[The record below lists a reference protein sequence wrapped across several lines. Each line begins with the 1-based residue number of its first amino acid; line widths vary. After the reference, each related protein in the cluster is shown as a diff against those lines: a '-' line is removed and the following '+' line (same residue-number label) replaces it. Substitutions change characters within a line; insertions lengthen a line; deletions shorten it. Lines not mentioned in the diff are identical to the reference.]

1 MGDRIRVLS
10 VSTYD
15 SAGGAARAA
24 YRIHLAVLACGVDSR
39 MFVQVK
45 KRSDERILRARD
57 FVPRTWL
64 YRLFNWPRKKLKKE
78 WQAYQWGKYPDK
90 GPDLMSDL
98 IASDIGGALK
108 KIDYDVLHLHW
119 ANNGFLPLDK
129 LPRNKPIVWTLHD
142 TWPFCG
148 VCHYFYECR
157 GFMKECGQCPQL
169 GSASALDLSR
179 QVWKRKRRIYRK
191 LDLHVVSPSRWLG
204 ENARKSS
211 LFGDFPM
218 TVIPNCLDTGRFRP
232 MQEKEISPRWRR
244 LQEGSG
250 KPYILYGAMFASTDR
265 RKGFHLLL
273 SALEILVAAGK
284 GDMFELIV
292 FGANKPLEGVPEAI
306 PVHNVGFVGD
316 TDELASLY
324 NLAQVMVVPSLSEN
338 LACTIM
344 ESMSCGTPV
353 TAFGIGGNGDLVYH
367 QVNGYLARESDVE
380 DLARGILWC
389 LEHARTLGE
398 AARRKVLQ
406 NYTPEIIGEKYSD
419 LYRSLLPSS
428 DR

>member
-1 MGDRIRVLS
+1 MGDKIRVLF

-39 MFVQVK
+39 MFVQTK
-45 KRSDERILRARD
+45 KRSDDRILCTRD

-64 YRLFNWPRKKLKKE
+64 YRLFNWHRKKLKKK

-98 IASDIGGALK
+98 ITSDICGALK
-108 KIDYDVLHLHW
+108 RIDYDVLHLHW
-119 ANNGFLPLDK
+119 VSNGFLPLDK

-148 VCHYFYECR
+148 VCHYFYECS
-157 GFMKECGQCPQL
+157 GFMKECGWCPQL
-169 GSASALDLSR
+169 GSTSGHDLSH
-179 QVWKRKRRIYRK
+179 QVWNRKRLIYRK

-204 ENARKSS
+204 EYARKSS
-211 LFGDFPM
+211 LFRGFPM
-218 TVIPNCLDTGRFRP
+218 AVIPNCLDTGKFRP
-232 MQEKEISPRWRR
+232 MQEKEVSPRWRR
-244 LQEGSG
+244 FQEGSG

-265 RKGFHLLL
+265 RKGLHLLL
-273 SALEILVAAGK
+273 SALEILKTVGK
-284 GDMFELIV
+284 GDLFELIV
-292 FGANKPLEGVPEAI
+292 FGATKPLEGTPEAI

-353 TAFGIGGNGDLVYH
+353 VAFDIGGNGDMIDH
-367 QVNGYLARESDVE
+367 QINGYLARESDVE
-380 DLARGILWC
+380 DLARGILWS
-389 LEHARTLGE
+389 LAHARTLGE
-398 AARRKVLQ
+398 AARRKVIE
-406 NYTPEIIGEKYSD
+406 NYTPEIIGKKYSD
-419 LYRSLLPSS
+419 LYRSLLPSAN
-428 DR
+428 